1 MLEEISL
8 IADVRSGVGARL
20 AEPWKY
26 CTSKALTTTQ
36 LDEFSAPTIGL
47 LNRGKR
53 FRAIAAYMGWISA
66 AGPLKSDEIP
76 DQLLDLGASL
86 ELFQASALVHD
97 DIIDEAMK
105 RRGLPSAQI
114 AFMTS
119 LLSGGPRF
127 GEFAAILWGD
137 LLYAAA
143 NSYFSQA
150 ISTLSNE
157 NSQKACDFY
166 VSMQAEVAYGQFLD
180 LSAETR
186 EISPNLPPR
195 KDAAMEIIKHKTARY
210 SVVIPL
216 LLGAALRGASD
227 SLIEQL
233 EGFATPLG
241 VAYQLRDDDLGIFG
255 DQELTG
261 KPAGDD
267 IRSGKRTVQLAL
279 AWEMTDDPGR
289 DYLMRYWGA
298 PDLTPPII
306 DNICA
311 IITGSGA
318 RRAISDLMNEH
329 LEQSQRYL
337 DAMPCETE
345 VKRQLAAFGSALV
358 NRAN

>member
-1 MLEEISL
+1 MLEDISL
-8 IADVRSGVGARL
+8 IADLRSGVGARL
-20 AEPWKY
+20 AEPWRY
-26 CTSKALTTTQ
+26 CTSKALTAAQ
-36 LDEFSAPTIGL
+36 LDGFSAPTIGL
-47 LNRGKR
+47 LSRGKR

-66 AGPLKSDEIP
+66 AGPLKADDIP

-114 AFMTS
+114 SFTTS
-119 LLSGGPRF
+119 FPMGGPRF
-127 GEFAAILWGD
+127 GDSAAILWGD

-143 NSYFSQA
+143 NSYFSKS
-150 ISTLSNE
+150 ISTLSSE
-157 NSQKACDFY
+157 NSQKACNFY

-186 EISPNLPPR
+186 EISPNLPPSR
-195 KDAAMEIIKHKTARY
+195 EAAMEIIQHKTARY

-267 IRSGKRTVQLAL
+267 IRSGKRTAQLAL
-279 AWEMTDDPGR
+279 AWEMTDDRGR

-329 LEQSQRYL
+329 LEQSQSFL
-337 DAMPCETE
+337 DAMPCEPE

>member
-1 MLEEISL
+1 MLEDISL
-8 IADVRSGVGARL
+8 IADLRSGVGARL
-20 AEPWKY
+20 AEPWRY
-26 CTSKALTTTQ
+26 CTSKALTAAQ
-36 LDEFSAPTIGL
+36 LDGFSAPTIGL
-47 LNRGKR
+47 LSRGKR

-66 AGPLKSDEIP
+66 AGPLKADDIP

-114 AFMTS
+114 SFTTS
-119 LLSGGPRF
+119 FPMGGPRF
-127 GEFAAILWGD
+127 GDSAAILWGD

-143 NSYFSQA
+143 NSYFSKS
-150 ISTLSNE
+150 ISTLSSE
-157 NSQKACDFY
+157 NSQKACNFY

-186 EISPNLPPR
+186 EISPNLPPSR
-195 KDAAMEIIKHKTARY
+195 EAAMEIIQHKTARY

-216 LLGAALRGASD
+216 LLGAALRGVSD

-267 IRSGKRTVQLAL
+267 IRSGKRTAQLAL
-279 AWEMTDDPGR
+279 AWEMTDDRGR

-329 LEQSQRYL
+329 LEQSQSFL
-337 DAMPCETE
+337 DAMPCEPE

>member
-8 IADVRSGVGARL
+8 IAEVRSGVGARL

-143 NSYFSQA
+143 NSYFSKS

-157 NSQKACDFY
+157 NSQRACDFY

-195 KDAAMEIIKHKTARY
+195 QEDAMEIIKHKTARY

-279 AWEMTDDPGR
+279 AWEMTDDQGR

-337 DAMPCETE
+337 DAMPCDTE
-345 VKRQLAAFGSALV
+345 VKRQLAAFGSSLV

>member
-119 LLSGGPRF
+119 FLSGGPRF

-157 NSQKACDFY
+157 HSQRACDFY

-195 KDAAMEIIKHKTARY
+195 QEDAMEIIKHKTARY

-279 AWEMTDDPGR
+279 AWEMTDDQGR

-306 DNICA
+306 ENICA

-329 LEQSQRYL
+329 LEESLRYL
-337 DAMPCETE
+337 DAMQCDTE
-345 VKRQLAAFGSALV
+345 VKRQLAAFGSSLV